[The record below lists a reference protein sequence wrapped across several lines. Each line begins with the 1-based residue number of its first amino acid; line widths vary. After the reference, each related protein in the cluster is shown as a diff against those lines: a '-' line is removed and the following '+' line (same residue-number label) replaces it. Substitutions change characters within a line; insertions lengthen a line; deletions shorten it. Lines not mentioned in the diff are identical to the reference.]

1 MKIGKK
7 EGERGVG
14 GDIAKGGRT
23 TDCQLIKTRWIGR
36 YIERYRKI
44 ERWVDRE
51 IRKIERS
58 RYRRDL
64 MFCMP

>member
-23 TDCQLIKTRWIGR
+23 TDCQLIKTRWIS
-36 YIERYRKI
+36 RKI
-44 ERWVDRE
+44 HWE
-51 IRKIERS
+51 I
-58 RYRRDL
+58 
-64 MFCMP
+64 